1 MINVATIYLI
11 VPSATQARNY
21 IENFRDVL
29 RRPHGDITF
38 DDFLNDYVSKAL
50 SAKAQYT
57 AYHISETNNKI
68 LFTKNDN
75 MDKKVIFDFRRYDEN
90 VVKIGVNV
98 RRYYFSDDKTYF
110 KWFEGEKAHEDG
122 R

>member
-11 VPSATQARNY
+11 GPSAAQARNY

-57 AYHISETNNKI
+57 VYHVSETNNKI

-110 KWFEGEKAHEDG
+110 K
-122 R
+122 